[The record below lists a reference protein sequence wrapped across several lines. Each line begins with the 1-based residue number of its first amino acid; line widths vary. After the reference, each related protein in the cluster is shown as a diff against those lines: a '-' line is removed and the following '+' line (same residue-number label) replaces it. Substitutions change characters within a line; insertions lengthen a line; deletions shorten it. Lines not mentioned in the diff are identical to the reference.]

1 MKLLF
6 SDQRD
11 NDTYQTECD
20 YGRYIGKEIW
30 PQNQKHFNLTLPENP
45 YRVVMA
51 DYTPTPSNEFPD
63 QPILQF
69 WTWYSTLHLL
79 PPNDDNDEGSTR
91 RATSGLVRCDI
102 ADDMGDWCGSIVVDE
117 DWLLREKS
125 LAEVRQFCSTDT
137 LLPKSIFHMIRSHL
151 GILPHNP
158 ITNAPKNV
166 Q

>member
-1 MKLLF
+1 
-6 SDQRD
+6 
-11 NDTYQTECD
+11 
-20 YGRYIGKEIW
+20 
-30 PQNQKHFNLTLPENP
+30 
-45 YRVVMA
+45 MA

-79 PPNDDNDEGSTR
+79 PPNDDDGEGSTR
-91 RATSGLVRCDI
+91 RTTSGLVRCDI

-137 LLPKSIFHMIRSHL
+137 LLPKSIFHMIRSHF
-151 GILPHNP
+151 GIFTKRLASSPSKSLPHNP
-158 ITNAPKNV
+158 
-166 Q
+166 